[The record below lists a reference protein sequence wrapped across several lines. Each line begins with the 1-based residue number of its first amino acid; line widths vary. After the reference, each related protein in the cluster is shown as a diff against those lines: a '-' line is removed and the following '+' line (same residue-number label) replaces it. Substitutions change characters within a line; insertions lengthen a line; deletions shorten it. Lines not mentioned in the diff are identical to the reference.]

1 MCGIAGI
8 VTSSKHTVGHVEALQ
23 RMTDTLTHR
32 GPDGEGRKVFN
43 RCLLGHRRLAIV
55 DVETGRQ
62 PMTTH
67 DDRVAVT
74 FNGEI
79 YGYQEIRRELSEYPF
94 RTKSDTE
101 VVLALYR
108 QHGPGFV
115 TSLPGMFAF
124 AIWDDHEQELVCARD
139 RFGEKPLYY
148 AIGRNGEFIFSS
160 EIKGILASGLVEP
173 VLDRI
178 AVERYL
184 QRQCVAADQSI
195 YSNINAVPPAHYVR
209 YRNGVVE
216 VRRYWVLPKIEGDM
230 DAGEAVE
237 QFRTLL
243 LKSVQRQ
250 LVADVP
256 VGVFLSG
263 GLDSSTICF
272 LASQLNSGLKSFS
285 FDFEGDHSEVVH
297 ARAVAKAY
305 GLQHAE
311 LTAQCANIGEQL
323 WRMQEVYD
331 EPFADSSNIPT
342 YMLCGEARQH
352 MKVVLTGDGGDE
364 LFGGYQWYKPLLWM
378 EKEGR
383 VGLLRWIVARMISR
397 LCGLAHLPGAVAREL
412 RITGL
417 GYGRRYPSILGAHS
431 GQMSIFEQPDLELLG
446 IGEGRSIYD
455 SSASDVSASMDDVL
469 RFDTEDY
476 MPADILTKIDRASMA
491 HGLELR
497 APFLDVEFA
506 SFCLSLPYRLKIS
519 TSEDKIILRQ
529 AYSAQWPESIRAR
542 SKQGFGAPLARWF
555 RHPSINELEQS
566 ILRDPAA
573 PIFKILSYHGTQQM
587 LLRSNLMQRW
597 TLLVLAVWLAQKSS
611 VHNIA
616 SV

>member
-8 VTSSKHTVGHVEALQ
+8 VTSSRHAVGHLEALQ
-23 RMTDTLTHR
+23 QMTDALAHR
-32 GPDGEGRKVFN
+32 GPDGEGRMLFN
-43 RCLLGHRRLAIV
+43 GCLLGHRRLAIV
-55 DVETGRQ
+55 DVETGVQ
-62 PMTTH
+62 PMAAH
-67 DDRVAVT
+67 DGRMAVT

-79 YGYQEIRRELSEYPF
+79 YGYQDIRRELSEYPF

-101 VVLALYR
+101 IILALYR
-108 QHGPGFV
+108 QHGSGFV
-115 TSLPGMFAF
+115 TLLPGMFAF
-124 AIWDDHEQELVCARD
+124 AIWDDQQQELFCARD

-148 AIGRNGEFIFSS
+148 AIGSHGEFIFSS
-160 EIKGILASGLVEP
+160 EIKGVLASGLVEP
-173 VLDRI
+173 VLDQD

-184 QRQCVAADQSI
+184 QRQCVRTDQSI
-195 YSNINAVPPAHYVR
+195 YRNIKALPPGNCLR
-209 YRNGVVE
+209 YRDGIVE
-216 VRRYWVLPKIEGDM
+216 VSRYWVSPKIEGDI
-230 DAGEAVE
+230 DTCEAVE
-237 QFRTLL
+237 QFRALL

-263 GLDSSTICF
+263 GLDSSTICL
-272 LASQLNSGLKSFS
+272 LASQLKSGLKSFS
-285 FDFEGDHSEVVH
+285 FDFQGDHSEVVH

-305 GLQHAE
+305 GLQHIE
-311 LTAQCANIGEQL
+311 LTSQCTNIADQL

-378 EKEGR
+378 EKGGR
-383 VGLLRWIVARMISR
+383 VGLSHWVAARVINR
-397 LCGLAHLPGAVAREL
+397 LCGLARLPGAVAREL
-412 RITGL
+412 RIMGL
-417 GYGRRYPSILGAHS
+417 GYGRRYPSMLAAHS
-431 GQMSIFEQPDLELLG
+431 GQLSIFEQRDLELLG
-446 IGEGRSIYD
+446 IQGGRFIRALHAADGSG
-455 SSASDVSASMDDVL
+455 SMDDVL

-506 SFCLSLPYRLKIS
+506 SFCLTLPYRLKVS

-529 AYSAQWPESIRAR
+529 AYSAQWPESIRSR

-555 RHPSINELEQS
+555 LHPSIFELEQS
-566 ILRDPAA
+566 ILRDSAA
-573 PIFKILSYHGTQQM
+573 PIFKILSYHGTQQI
-587 LLRSNLMQRW
+587 LLRNNLMQRW
-597 TLLVLAVWLAQKSS
+597 TLLVLAVWLAQKTS
-611 VHNIA
+611 VRKTFPL
-616 SV
+616 